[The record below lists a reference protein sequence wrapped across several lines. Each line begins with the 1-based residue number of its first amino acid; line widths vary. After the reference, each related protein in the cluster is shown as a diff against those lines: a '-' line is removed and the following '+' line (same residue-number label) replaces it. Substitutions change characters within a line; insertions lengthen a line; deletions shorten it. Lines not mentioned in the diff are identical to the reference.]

1 MRLSISQ
8 VFPATFLSF
17 FSKRVLV
24 AILVMSFASFL
35 FSQGVTTSA
44 GAFNFKTND
53 KRENIAQ
60 ETDKTG
66 TLRKSKVPSASFSDT
81 DSNADEDPNTS
92 RDNGEAL
99 PKGYGG
105 VLLGM
110 SVDDAKDALKHNS
123 DFGYRGERDVR
134 LTPGEERT
142 LIETDAKKTY
152 QNPFLDRCTF
162 QFSDESLY
170 IISIGISSERMD
182 YFTLFDTLCK
192 KYGNPT
198 SLNPNKAI
206 WTRDNVSMSLERPL
220 TIRYIDDATFRDQ
233 EDKSATEKSGR
244 ERARDMFL
252 EDF

>member
-1 MRLSISQ
+1 MNKSNKYFTKLLRAFVALF
-8 VFPATFLSF
+8 VATFCG
-17 FSKRVLV
+17 
-24 AILVMSFASFL
+24 AFL

-44 GAFNFKTND
+44 GAFKFKTDD
-53 KRENIAQ
+53 KREAIAQ
-60 ETDKTG
+60 DTATSNG
-66 TLRKSKVPSASFSDT
+66 ARKAANFS
-81 DSNADEDPNTS
+81 SNNSNENENTTEN
-92 RDNGEAL
+92 DNGEAL
-99 PKGYGG
+99 PRGYGG

-142 LIETDAKKTY
+142 LIETDATKTY

-162 QFSDESLY
+162 QFSDENLY
-170 IISIGISSERMD
+170 IISIGINDELMD

-198 SLNPNKAI
+198 SLNPQKAV

-244 ERARDMFL
+244 EHTRDMFL